1 MYLEAR
7 LRLFTCI
14 DGLSFARV
22 TADMMHELTDRR
34 IKDKARRMLPSVL
47 QDASSVL
54 VERLWSERTDQ
65 RLNQRLQKQV

>member
-1 MYLEAR
+1 
-7 LRLFTCI
+7 
-14 DGLSFARV
+14 
-22 TADMMHELTDRR
+22 MMHELTDRR